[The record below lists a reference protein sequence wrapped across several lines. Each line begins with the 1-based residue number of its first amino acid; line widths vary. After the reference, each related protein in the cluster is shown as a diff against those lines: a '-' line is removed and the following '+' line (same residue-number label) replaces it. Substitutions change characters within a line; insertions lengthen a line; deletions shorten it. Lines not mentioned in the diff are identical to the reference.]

1 MTHHVNTALPNLE
14 IISPKNSEAITIEN
28 VEEIYDY
35 IFAPYVK
42 QLKLSFLEIE
52 EGRVV
57 ARLDNSKEY
66 QFVTGALSGQV
77 LMSVIDTTMSIAMNT
92 SLKSQRGT
100 LSQNN
105 NFIRPAFGDYFII
118 ESIVQRFGSSIAIG
132 ETKVFSVNNK
142 KKLLCH
148 ATSTFPLK

>member
-1 MTHHVNTALPNLE
+1 MNNELPTDT
-14 IISPKNSEAITIEN
+14 ITMDN
-28 VEEIYDY
+28 VEKIYDF

-42 QLKLSFLEIE
+42 QLKLSFLEISV
-52 EGRVV
+52 GRVV
-57 ARLDNSKEY
+57 ARLDNSKDY

-118 ESIVQRFGSSIAIG
+118 ESVVQRFGSTIAIG
-132 ETKVFSVNNK
+132 ETKVFSENNK
-142 KKLLCH
+142 DDILCH

>member
-1 MTHHVNTALPNLE
+1 MNNELPTDT
-14 IISPKNSEAITIEN
+14 ITMDN
-28 VEEIYDY
+28 VEKIYDF

-42 QLKLSFLEIE
+42 QLKLSFLEISV
-52 EGRVV
+52 GRVV
-57 ARLDNSKEY
+57 ARLDNSKDY

-105 NFIRPAFGDYFII
+105 NFIRPAFGDFFIV
-118 ESIVQRFGSSIAIG
+118 ESVVQRFGSTIAIG
-132 ETKVFSVNNK
+132 ETKVFSENNK
-142 KKLLCH
+142 DNILCH

>member
-1 MTHHVNTALPNLE
+1 MNKELPTDTVTMDN
-14 IISPKNSEAITIEN
+14 IEK
-28 VEEIYDY
+28 IYDF

-42 QLKLSFLEIE
+42 QLKLSFLEISV
-52 EGRVV
+52 GRVV
-57 ARLDNSKEY
+57 ARLDNSKDY

-118 ESIVQRFGSSIAIG
+118 ESLVQRFGSTIAIG
-132 ETKVFSVNNK
+132 ETKVFSENNK
-142 KKLLCH
+142 DNILCH

>member
-1 MTHHVNTALPNLE
+1 MDNKLPT
-14 IISPKNSEAITIEN
+14 KTITMEN
-28 VEEIYDY
+28 IKEIYEY

-42 QLKLSFLEIE
+42 QLKLSFLKIE
-52 EGRVV
+52 EGRVI
-57 ARLDNSKEY
+57 AKLKNSPDY
-66 QFVTGALSGQV
+66 QFVTGAVCGQV

-92 SLKSQRGT
+92 SDKSQRGT

-118 ESIVQRFGSSIAIG
+118 ESTVQRFGSSIAIG
-132 ETKVFSVNNK
+132 ETKVYSENNK
-142 KKLLCH
+142 EKIICH

>member
-1 MTHHVNTALPNLE
+1 MNKELPTDT
-14 IISPKNSEAITIEN
+14 ITMDN
-28 VEEIYDY
+28 VEKIYDF

-42 QLKLSFLEIE
+42 QLKLSFLEISV
-52 EGRVV
+52 GRVV
-57 ARLDNSKEY
+57 ARLDNSKDY

-118 ESIVQRFGSSIAIG
+118 ESVVQRFGSTIAIG
-132 ETKVFSVNNK
+132 ETKVFSENNK
-142 KKLLCH
+142 DNILCH

>member
-1 MTHHVNTALPNLE
+1 MD
-14 IISPKNSEAITIEN
+14 N
-28 VEEIYDY
+28 VEKIYDF

-42 QLKLSFLEIE
+42 QLKLSFLEISV
-52 EGRVV
+52 GRVV
-57 ARLDNSKEY
+57 ARLDNSKDY

-118 ESIVQRFGSSIAIG
+118 ESVVQRFGSTIAIG
-132 ETKVFSVNNK
+132 ETKVFSENNK
-142 KKLLCH
+142 DNILCH

>member
-1 MTHHVNTALPNLE
+1 MEKKLPTDT
-14 IISPKNSEAITIEN
+14 ITIEN

-92 SLKSQRGT
+92 SVKSQRGT

-105 NFIRPAFGDYFII
+105 NFIRPAF
-118 ESIVQRFGSSIAIG
+118 
-132 ETKVFSVNNK
+132 
-142 KKLLCH
+142 
-148 ATSTFPLK
+148 

>member
-1 MTHHVNTALPNLE
+1 MTNKLPT
-14 IISPKNSEAITIEN
+14 KTITMEN
-28 VEEIYDY
+28 IEEIYDY

-42 QLKLSFLEIE
+42 QLKLSFLKIE
-52 EGRVV
+52 EGRVI
-57 ARLDNSKEY
+57 AKLKNSTDY
-66 QFVTGALSGQV
+66 QFVTGAVSGQV

-92 SLKSQRGT
+92 SVKSQRGT

-118 ESIVQRFGSSIAIG
+118 ESVVQRFGSTIAIG
-132 ETKVFSVNNK
+132 ETKVYSENNK
-142 KKLLCH
+142 NDILCH

>member
-1 MTHHVNTALPNLE
+1 MKNKLPTTT
-14 IISPKNSEAITIEN
+14 ITIDN

-52 EGRVV
+52 KGRVL
-57 ARLDNSKEY
+57 ARLENSTDY

-92 SLKSQRGT
+92 SIKSQRGT

-105 NFIRPAFGDYFII
+105 NFIRPAFGSYFII
-118 ESIVQRFGSSIAIG
+118 ESIIQRFGGTIAIG
-132 ETKVFSVNNK
+132 ETKVYSENNNSSETNW
-142 KKLLCH
+142 L
-148 ATSTFPLK
+148 

>member
-1 MTHHVNTALPNLE
+1 MNSKLPSQT
-14 IISPKNSEAITIEN
+14 ITMKNIEQ
-28 VEEIYDY
+28 VYEY

-52 EGRVV
+52 EGRVL
-57 ARLDNSKEY
+57 AKLENSKDY
-66 QFVTGALSGQV
+66 QFVSGAVSGQV

-92 SLKSQRGT
+92 SVKSQRGT

-132 ETKVFSVNNK
+132 ETKIYSEDNK
-142 KKLLCH
+142 EKIICH

>member
-1 MTHHVNTALPNLE
+1 MNKELPTDT
-14 IISPKNSEAITIEN
+14 ITMDN
-28 VEEIYDY
+28 VEKIYDF

-42 QLKLSFLEIE
+42 QLKLSFLEISV
-52 EGRVV
+52 GKVV
-57 ARLDNSKEY
+57 ARLDNSKDY

-118 ESIVQRFGSSIAIG
+118 ESVVKRFGSNIAIG
-132 ETKVFSVNNK
+132 ETKVFSENNK
-142 KKLLCH
+142 DNILCH

>member
-1 MTHHVNTALPNLE
+1 MNKELPTDT
-14 IISPKNSEAITIEN
+14 ITMDN
-28 VEEIYDY
+28 VEKIYDF

-42 QLKLSFLEIE
+42 QLKLSFLEISV
-52 EGRVV
+52 GRVV
-57 ARLDNSKEY
+57 ARLDNSKDY

-118 ESIVQRFGSSIAIG
+118 ESVVQRFGSTIAIG
-132 ETKVFSVNNK
+132 ETKVFSENNK
-142 KKLLCH
+142 DEILCH

>member
-1 MTHHVNTALPNLE
+1 MNKELPTDT
-14 IISPKNSEAITIEN
+14 ITMDN
-28 VEEIYDY
+28 VEKIYDF

-42 QLKLSFLEIE
+42 QLKLSFLEISV
-52 EGRVV
+52 GKVV
-57 ARLDNSKEY
+57 ARLDNSKDY

-118 ESIVQRFGSSIAIG
+118 ESIVQRFGSTIAIG
-132 ETKVFSVNNK
+132 ETKVFSENNK
-142 KKLLCH
+142 DNILCH

>member
-1 MTHHVNTALPNLE
+1 MNKELPTDT
-14 IISPKNSEAITIEN
+14 ITMDN
-28 VEEIYDY
+28 VEKIYDF

-42 QLKLSFLEIE
+42 QLKLSFLEISI
-52 EGRVV
+52 GRVV
-57 ARLDNSKEY
+57 ARLDNSKDY

-118 ESIVQRFGSSIAIG
+118 ESVVQRFGSTIAIG
-132 ETKVFSVNNK
+132 ETKVFSENNK
-142 KKLLCH
+142 DNILCH

>member
-1 MTHHVNTALPNLE
+1 MTNTLPT
-14 IISPKNSEAITIEN
+14 KTITMEN
-28 VEEIYDY
+28 IEEIYEY

-42 QLKLSFLEIE
+42 QLNLSFLEID

-57 ARLDNSKEY
+57 AKLENSRDY
-66 QFVTGALSGQV
+66 QFVTGAVSGQV

-92 SLKSQRGT
+92 SVKSQRGT

-118 ESIVQRFGSSIAIG
+118 ESIVQRFGRSIAIG
-132 ETKVFSVNNK
+132 ETKVYQEDDKEKVI
-142 KKLLCH
+142 CH

>member
-1 MTHHVNTALPNLE
+1 MTNKLPT
-14 IISPKNSEAITIEN
+14 KTITMEN
-28 VEEIYDY
+28 IEEIYEY

-57 ARLDNSKEY
+57 AKLENSRDY
-66 QFVTGALSGQV
+66 QFVTGAVSGQV

-92 SLKSQRGT
+92 SIKSQRGT

-105 NFIRPAFGDYFII
+105 NLCQFCAKIRLFPSGNLWHNFKVQYLNI
-118 ESIVQRFGSSIAIG
+118 EQVYD
-132 ETKVFSVNNK
+132 
-142 KKLLCH
+142 
-148 ATSTFPLK
+148 

>member
-1 MTHHVNTALPNLE
+1 MDNKLP
-14 IISPKNSEAITIEN
+14 STTITIDN
-28 VEEIYDY
+28 VEQIYDY

-57 ARLDNSKEY
+57 ARLENSTDY

-92 SLKSQRGT
+92 SIKSQRGT

-105 NFIRPAFGDYFII
+105 NFIRPAFGSYFII
-118 ESIVQRFGSSIAIG
+118 ESIIQRFGGTIAIG
-132 ETKVFSVNNK
+132 ETKVYSENNK
-142 KKLLCH
+142 NDILCH
-148 ATSTFPLK
+148 STSTFPLK

>member
-1 MTHHVNTALPNLE
+1 MEQKLPTDT
-14 IISPKNSEAITIEN
+14 ITIEN

-132 ETKVFSVNNK
+132 ETKVFSENNK
-142 KKLLCH
+142 NKLLCH

>member
-1 MTHHVNTALPNLE
+1 MKNKLPTTT
-14 IISPKNSEAITIEN
+14 ITIDN

-35 IFAPYVK
+35 IFAPYIK

-57 ARLDNSKEY
+57 ARLDNSEEY

-118 ESIVQRFGSSIAIG
+118 ESVVQRFGSTIAIG
-132 ETKVFSVNNK
+132 ETKVYSENNK
-142 KKLLCH
+142 EDILCH

>member
-1 MTHHVNTALPNLE
+1 MKNKLPTTT
-14 IISPKNSEAITIEN
+14 ITIDN

-57 ARLDNSKEY
+57 ARLENSTDY

-92 SLKSQRGT
+92 SIKSQRGT

-105 NFIRPAFGDYFII
+105 NFIRPAFGSYFII
-118 ESIVQRFGSSIAIG
+118 ESIIQRFGGTIAIG
-132 ETKVFSVNNK
+132 ETKVYSENYKNDI
-142 KKLLCH
+142 LCH
-148 ATSTFPLK
+148 STSTFPLK